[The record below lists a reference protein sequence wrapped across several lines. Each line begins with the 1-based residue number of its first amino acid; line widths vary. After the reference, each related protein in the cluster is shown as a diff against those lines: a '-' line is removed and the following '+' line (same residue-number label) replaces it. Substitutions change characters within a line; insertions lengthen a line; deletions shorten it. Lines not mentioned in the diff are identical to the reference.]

1 MCTNPSALHAL
12 LQTHRAAVVFFTSA
26 TCGPCRMI
34 EPVFEE
40 IARAKTQTH
49 GGGGRAAFVK
59 VDMGAGMGGQVGREW
74 EVRVTP
80 TFLFFLDGRKVRGLF
95 AGLFGVFGVVR

>member
-1 MCTNPSALHAL
+1 
-12 LQTHRAAVVFFTSA
+12 
-26 TCGPCRMI
+26 MI

-59 VDMGAGMGGQVGREW
+59 VDMSAGMGGQVGREW
-74 EVRVTP
+74 DVRVTP
-80 TFLFFLDGRKVRGLF
+80 TFLFFLDAKKVRGWFFFDVL
-95 AGLFGVFGVVR
+95 GVFGVVC